1 MSLSMLLLRS
11 VIVGTSAVAV
21 IEPDADAHEGA
32 DADADVVP
40 ADADVVFLDRSSVL
54 FLVSKKCSSS

>member
-21 IEPDADAHEGA
+21 VEPDADAHEGA
-32 DADADVVP
+32 DADADVVDGFDFD
-40 ADADVVFLDRSSVL
+40 DAR
-54 FLVSKKCSSS
+54 

>member
-21 IEPDADAHEGA
+21 VEPDADAHEGA
-32 DADADVVP
+32 DADADVVL
-40 ADADVVFLDRSSVL
+40 LDRSSVL
-54 FLVSKKCSSS
+54 VLVSKKCSSS